1 MSNTMS
7 KLLTISIFLIFCG
20 MLSATDIT
28 PIPVQNENRVEDR
41 DVLAEYQGGQILRQD
56 LQHKISKLPPNMQG
70 RFQTVDGQLQV
81 LDIITTEEVFY
92 LKAIELGV
100 DKDPVVLDRI
110 NQVQKRFYLQ
120 EYYKRNVSDLVD
132 MTDTDLHDYYQE
144 NLKLFYMNPNI
155 TIHYIQTA
163 SEEDA
168 QAAIN
173 ELNAGASFA
182 DVSDKYNQN
191 TYARGLK
198 GVIKNIRL
206 NGNIPG
212 IGNDASLEELISNTT
227 PNPLAIHGPYE
238 TSNGWHIF
246 RTLNLIPGRQ
256 KEFLEVQPEIEQ
268 RLRPAKERELL
279 DAIKSTL
286 MSKYQVQIDQDI
298 LAKIDLSNLGNNIP
312 IENEV
317 VVSANNAELT
327 MTVTDVLNTFSKT
340 SPQEQVFYIK
350 GGGAGQLIDQELI
363 QKLIYLEA
371 KAESYER
378 YFDENEDYAQMT
390 RNIILRQAFEQLVI
404 NTIDISD
411 EEIAARYE
419 QDIESYVNPA
429 HRSIQVLFFDD
440 IKTANKAW
448 KKFAK
453 AHKKN
458 KENDINKIINKYS
471 NRPQKT
477 IFENQYDNGVVTGIV
492 PDPDFSRR
500 IWDNPVGYLSP
511 VFTASNG
518 DILFFRTL
526 SESNKTYKPLTEVQP
541 RVYGIIKQEKEK
553 QRQDQVTEEL
563 FVEFSMQKY
572 PERIQLNLTA
582 EELFTH
588 ADNAARN
595 RNYKDSILFYDQIV
609 KNYPNG
615 TDDYKAS
622 FMKAF
627 LVAEEMR
634 NTELGL
640 ELFRGFLEKYPEGD
654 LHESARFMIDSLEG
668 NVEIFEDFE

>member
-1 MSNTMS
+1 
-7 KLLTISIFLIFCG
+7 
-20 MLSATDIT
+20 
-28 PIPVQNENRVEDR
+28 
-41 DVLAEYQGGQILRQD
+41 
-56 LQHKISKLPPNMQG
+56 
-70 RFQTVDGQLQV
+70 
-81 LDIITTEEVFY
+81 
-92 LKAIELGV
+92 
-100 DKDPVVLDRI
+100 
-110 NQVQKRFYLQ
+110 
-120 EYYKRNVSDLVD
+120 
-132 MTDTDLHDYYQE
+132 
-144 NLKLFYMNPNI
+144 
-155 TIHYIQTA
+155 
-163 SEEDA
+163 
-168 QAAIN
+168 
-173 ELNAGASFA
+173 
-182 DVSDKYNQN
+182 
-191 TYARGLK
+191 
-198 GVIKNIRL
+198 
-206 NGNIPG
+206 
-212 IGNDASLEELISNTT
+212 
-227 PNPLAIHGPYE
+227 
-238 TSNGWHIF
+238 
-246 RTLNLIPGRQ
+246 
-256 KEFLEVQPEIEQ
+256 
-268 RLRPAKERELL
+268 
-279 DAIKSTL
+279 
-286 MSKYQVQIDQDI
+286 
-298 LAKIDLSNLGNNIP
+298 
-312 IENEV
+312 
-317 VVSANNAELT
+317 
-327 MTVTDVLNTFSKT
+327 
-340 SPQEQVFYIK
+340 
-350 GGGAGQLIDQELI
+350 QLIDQELI